1 MYASVGN
8 AILLEERYDVVVSK
22 SDCRSID
29 RQRSEI
35 FELNEASLVN
45 CESAKSFMVK

>member
-29 RQRSEI
+29 KE
-35 FELNEASLVN
+35 
-45 CESAKSFMVK
+45 VKYLS